1 MFIFFKTILHTVPFD
16 DDGGDVGVVSYCE
29 GGYDGADDQYGE
41 VKWLQTLP
49 RWEHPGPLLFQSI
62 CEHSPIWPGNC
73 KDADDGDDHDDGGD
87 DDYHYDQDSDGERE
101 WGMDD
106 ADRDV
111 PKNGQRGMDI
121 ACCWWKWW

>member
-16 DDGGDVGVVSYCE
+16 EDGGDVGVVSYCE

-41 VKWLQTLP
+41 VKVVTIHTLP

-73 KDADDGDDHDDGGD
+73 NRKDTDDGDDHDDGGG

-101 WGMDD
+101 SGMDD

-121 ACCWWKWW
+121 GCC